1 MTVVH
6 ASLAPAA
13 RAFLPWP
20 SMFHCLYVLG
30 GTGKVGSERR
40 PVVTGQLTV
49 FGPGDA
55 FTVEADGRQDTRTG
69 TSGLLFLG
77 GRPIGEP
84 IACTGPS

>member
-1 MTVVH
+1 MTMVH

-13 RAFLPWP
+13 RASALAEHVRLPVRP
-20 SMFHCLYVLG
+20 GRHRQG
-30 GTGKVGSERR
+30 GKRTAA
-40 PVVTGQLTV
+40 VVTGQLTV

-69 TSGLLFLG
+69 TFELLFLG

-84 IACTGPS
+84 VACTGPS